1 MSENALYLNKVPLY
15 YTDRKFGLVP
25 KEMITEYFKS
35 DRFKAQQSV
44 IPVPLIP
51 RDYLVEIMRNPNAV
65 LGGLTIDSKRALGH
79 ISRVYV
85 EDDIAYVDLLLHN
98 EEIFDAIDGGEIVV
112 TPSLLVID
120 GANRTPSIQSAFAYE
135 AIPNPE
141 RN

>member
-15 YTDRKFGLVP
+15 YTDRKAGRTT
-25 KEMITEYFKS
+25 KETITEYFKS
-35 DRFKAQQSV
+35 DNFKAQQSV
-44 IPVPLIP
+44 IPVPLIT
-51 RDYLVEIMRNPNAV
+51 RDYVVEVMRNNNNL

-98 EEIFDAIDGGEIVV
+98 EEIFDAIDGGEILV

-120 GANRTPSIQSAFAYE
+120 GRIQSVFVYE
-135 AIPNPE
+135 AIPK